1 MNVKVYKFKIFD
13 LNANEFIYESKIDY
27 EPLIGRLK
35 SGTFTFI
42 KGHIYYKNNVIKIRY
57 DQIDKSGVKELK
69 EDQLFDYYEN
79 ILSLG

>member
-57 DQIDKSGVKELK
+57 DLINSANNQQYKM
-69 EDQLFDYYEN
+69 N
-79 ILSLG
+79 